1 MRTVNTKTQ
10 AKNIAK
16 EASDHKAKDIVVMDL
31 RHVASFADYFVI
43 CSGGSERHVQAIA
56 DAVAFDQKKRG
67 KKLLGEEGRSN
78 ARWILLDYGDVI
90 MHIFYD
96 EERRHYNLE
105 NLWHDAKRVMFKG
118 ITS

>member
-67 KKLLGEEGRSN
+67 KKLLGEE
-78 ARWILLDYGDVI
+78 I
-90 MHIFYD
+90 M
-96 EERRHYNLE
+96 
-105 NLWHDAKRVMFKG
+105 VMSSCTSFMMKKED
-118 ITS
+118 ITI